1 MQAVGIF
8 HCTFLGLTLS
18 SYFFFPE
25 QYIFFLKCFLKLW
38 NHVVNSIKSSLTEAE
53 QLEYEISSSIFV
65 LLSPFSRNRYKIFQT
80 LEALL
85 SRLSLYVCIF
95 FLDVFCLFV
104 WDFHLKVVLQNLTLQ
119 KNRYTFLSQVHAYSR
134 YFIPF
139 HPSRTG
145 YFFKVYLL
153 KMITLSFVWLCNP
166 SFSSLY
172 ILQEQ
177 SVKFTLNFS
186 SLNPVLG

>member
-1 MQAVGIF
+1 MLWTQSKVPLLSQGSLNMRFLHPFLSFFLPFPEIDTRF
-8 HCTFLGLTLS
+8 FKHWKLCFLISFCTPA
-18 SYFFFPE
+18 FFF
-25 QYIFFLKCFLKLW
+25 FFWC
-38 NHVVNSIKSSLTEAE
+38 V
-53 QLEYEISSSIFV
+53 
-65 LLSPFSRNRYKIFQT
+65 
-80 LEALL
+80 
-85 SRLSLYVCIF
+85 
-95 FLDVFCLFV
+95 LFV
-104 WDFHLKVVLQNLTLQ
+104 CLRFSPKSCSSESHTAEH
-119 KNRYTFLSQVHAYSR
+119 RYTFLSQVHAYSR

-145 YFFKVYLL
+145 YFCKVYLL

>member
-1 MQAVGIF
+1 M
-8 HCTFLGLTLS
+8 
-18 SYFFFPE
+18 
-25 QYIFFLKCFLKLW
+25 
-38 NHVVNSIKSSLTEAE
+38 NSIKSSLTESG

-65 LLSPFSRNRYKIFQT
+65 LLSPFSRNWYKIFQT

-85 SRLSLYVCIF
+85 SHLFLYACIF
-95 FLDVFCLFV
+95 FFWCVLFV
-104 WDFHLKVVLQNLTLQ
+104 CLRFSPKSCSSESHTAEH
-119 KNRYTFLSQVHAYSR
+119 RYTFLSQVHAYSR

-145 YFFKVYLL
+145 YFCKVYLL

-186 SLNPVLG
+186 SFNPALG